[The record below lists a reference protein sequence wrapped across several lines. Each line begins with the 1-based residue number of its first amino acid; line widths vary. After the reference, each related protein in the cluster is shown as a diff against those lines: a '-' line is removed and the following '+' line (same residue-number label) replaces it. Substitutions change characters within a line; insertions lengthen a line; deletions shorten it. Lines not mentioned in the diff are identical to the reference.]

1 LDFESRVPALIMTI
15 ASHPTH
21 ALQKPQ
27 PEAGTTSPVVQ
38 QRPVPTL
45 SLVKTFA
52 EAMFTGKYV
61 APEIVAQRMAIC
73 RQCVMR
79 RITTAGVDWC
89 GACGCRVSRKDRE
102 ITNLAAYEENLPKWG
117 CKHPLRKKGKGWGAI
132 GGQLSAISSQQ
143 AVGVLPNGSGAP
155 LQVADVPRM
164 VSGAARVTPAVPPA
178 SP

>member
-1 LDFESRVPALIMTI
+1 MNEQATQSEMVGA
-15 ASHPTH
+15 
-21 ALQKPQ
+21 
-27 PEAGTTSPVVQ
+27 VVE

-45 SLVKTFA
+45 GQVKTLA
-52 EAMFTGKYV
+52 EAMFTGKFV
-61 APEIVAQRMAIC
+61 APEIVAQRMANC
-73 RQCVMR
+73 RTCDKLRVTPQ
-79 RITTAGVDWC
+79 GVEWC
-89 GACGCRVSRKDRE
+89 GVCGCRVSRKDRE